1 MEPIETVV
9 DEYVEYPD
17 YTEIIQELSIIQE
30 NQFQINNNF
39 VDSIEIF
46 TIFIGLVIGLVLGS
60 LFVKVMFNGT

>member
-1 MEPIETVV
+1 MEPMETVV
-9 DEYVEYPD
+9 DEYVEYAD